1 MTINQ
6 YSQFTSDIESY
17 IADELLALARRQV
30 VAYGFG
36 DSLSLPEGR
45 GLTYTATRYNRLPLP
60 FAPLSEGVPPTG
72 QTMTLAQVSATAQQ
86 WGDKVTITD
95 VAELTIK
102 HPLFKTA
109 VDLCGLAVTETLD
122 RNTFNSLM
130 AGTQINY
137 VNTRGS
143 RAALVAGDV
152 MNVHEVHR
160 ITAALYTIGAP
171 RYMGDE
177 NTTQKIDAENGEPGA
192 GKDPRT
198 QPHYVCIMHPLCEHD
213 IRETSTVLNAWSYSD
228 VNKIYNDELGEL
240 AGVRFCRSNM
250 VPFWTGVAA
259 VSGTAGT
266 SGSLATD
273 ASYQIIV
280 TGSDANTQ
288 YETRIYQVTTGISVT
303 GPNGSISVTT
313 PNTPGYTYSVYIGK
327 NTAPVNLGVTAS
339 GPTTGPLAG
348 QAVQIPANTTVVIT
362 AIGTAQVPPAAPATG
377 VTVYPNFFFGRGS
390 YGQVV
395 LKDVQTSFLTGADKS
410 DPLNQQRVVGWKV
423 FYATIILNQQF
434 FARTESASAFSA
446 TFG

>member
-1 MTINQ
+1 MVINQ
-6 YSQFTSDIESY
+6 YSQFTSDIEAY

-36 DSLSLPEGR
+36 DALTLPEGR

-72 QTMTLAQVSATAQQ
+72 QAMTLTQVTATAQQ

-130 AGTQINY
+130 AGTQVNY
-137 VNTRGS
+137 VNSRGS
-143 RAALVAGDV
+143 RASLVAGDV

-171 RYMGDE
+171 RYSGDE

-192 GKDPRT
+192 GKEPRS
-198 QPHYVCIMHPLCEHD
+198 QPHYVAIMHPLVEHD

-228 VNKIYNDELGEL
+228 VNKLYNDELGEL

-259 VSGTAGT
+259 GTATPGT

-273 ASYQIIV
+273 ANYRIIV
-280 TGSDANTQ
+280 TGSDTQNQ
-288 YETRIYQVTTGISVT
+288 YESLVYQVVTSINVT
-303 GPNGSISVTT
+303 GPNGSITLTT
-313 PNTPGYTYSVYIGK
+313 PSTAGYTWNVYIGK
-327 NTAPVNLGVTAS
+327 NTSPVNLGVTAS

-348 QAVQIPANTTVVIT
+348 QAVQLPGNTAVTIT
-362 AIGTAQVPPAAPATG
+362 NIGTAQVPPAAPATG
-377 VTVYPNFFFGRGS
+377 VTVYPCFFFGRGA

-395 LKDVQTSFLTGADKS
+395 LEDVKTSFLTSADKS

-423 FYATIILNQQF
+423 FYATIILNQTF
-434 FARTESASAFSA
+434 FARTECASAFSA

>member
-1 MTINQ
+1 
-6 YSQFTSDIESY
+6 
-17 IADELLALARRQV
+17 
-30 VAYGFG
+30 
-36 DSLSLPEGR
+36 
-45 GLTYTATRYNRLPLP
+45 
-60 FAPLSEGVPPTG
+60 
-72 QTMTLAQVSATAQQ
+72 MTLTQVTATAQQ

-130 AGTQINY
+130 AGTQVNY
-137 VNTRGS
+137 VNSRGS
-143 RAALVAGDV
+143 RASLVAGDV

-160 ITAALYTIGAP
+160 ITAVLYTIGAP
-171 RYMGDE
+171 RYSGDE

-192 GKDPRT
+192 GKEPRS
-198 QPHYVCIMHPLCEHD
+198 QPHYVAIMHPLVEHD

-228 VNKIYNDELGEL
+228 VNKLYNDELGEL

-259 VSGTAGT
+259 GTATPGT

-273 ASYQIIV
+273 ANYRIIV
-280 TGSDANTQ
+280 TGSDTQNQ
-288 YETRIYQVTTGISVT
+288 YESLVYQVVTSISVT
-303 GPNGSISVTT
+303 GPNGSITLTT
-313 PNTPGYTYSVYIGK
+313 PSTAGYTWNVYIGK
-327 NTAPVNLGVTAS
+327 NTSPVNLGVTAS

-348 QAVQIPANTTVVIT
+348 QAVQLPGNTAVTIT
-362 AIGTAQVPPAAPATG
+362 NIGTAQVPPAAPATG
-377 VTVYPNFFFGRGS
+377 VTVYPCFFFGRGA

-395 LKDVQTSFLTGADKS
+395 LEDVKTSFLTSPDKS

-423 FYATIILNQQF
+423 FYATILLNQTF
-434 FARTESASAFSA
+434 FARTECASAFSA